1 MELCDAKNRKILALL
16 EKCARMSSADIAAV
30 VDLEVS
36 EVDARIAELERAG
49 VIRGYKG
56 VIDWEKLDSTKVSAM
71 IELKVTPKAEY
82 GFEEVAAK
90 IASYNEVET
99 VYLVSGAYDLHVVV
113 TGKTFQEVCNFVSR
127 ELAVIESVTSTGT
140 LFVMRRYKELDVNLL
155 GDTDDGRGKIFI

>member
-30 VDLEVS
+30 VDLDAS
-36 EVDARIAELERAG
+36 EVNARIAELERAG

-90 IASYNEVET
+90 IASYSEVET

-127 ELAVIESVTSTGT
+127 ELAVIDSVTSTGT
-140 LFVMRRYKELDVNLL
+140 LFVMRRYKELDVNLV

>member
-36 EVDARIAELERAG
+36 EVDVRIAELERAG

>member
-30 VDLEVS
+30 VDLDAS

-90 IASYNEVET
+90 IASYSEVET

-127 ELAVIESVTSTGT
+127 ELAVIDSVTSTGT
-140 LFVMRRYKELDVNLL
+140 LFVMRRYKELDVNLV